1 MVEYQLIPAI
11 DPQLTLHWHLDQ
23 HLTVTYWSILGWHS
37 VNTCSMS
44 WSTSWKSL
52 ERQLRYVLMNT
63 QCISAN
69 NLSWLLTERSIKCTQ
84 LKCWSRVLID
94 TQLQMPLVHEKNY
107 SCFTFKI
114 GNMEREKRESIDT
127 DLLCVNLE
135 SKLKFSKHII
145 F

>member
-44 WSTSWKSL
+44 RSTSWKSL
-52 ERQLRYVLMNT
+52 ERQLRYALMNT

-69 NLSWLLTERSIKCTQ
+69 NLSWLLTE
-84 LKCWSRVLID
+84 